1 MNTGKWIWM
10 DGKFVPNAKAKIHV
24 LSHALHYGTAVFE
37 GIRAYETPQGPAI
50 FRLGEHVNRL
60 FRSASALGMKLP
72 YSKVAVAG
80 AAKKLIAKNR
90 LRSAYIRPLV
100 FYGEGQMGLGTK
112 GAVLHVMVAAWPWG
126 AYLGDHTALSLAVSR
141 YIRFNPRSVVPGAK
155 ISGYYAT
162 STLATLEVKSRGFD
176 EALLLDHQGFVA
188 EGPGENI
195 FMIKGKKLFT
205 PPAQNILPGIT
216 RASVMT
222 IARDLHVPVREKA
235 ITLKELMS
243 ADEAF
248 LTGTAAGIVPVA
260 KINKKIIGQRAPG
273 PMTWQISVAY
283 DNIIHGRS
291 PRYQR
296 WLTAV

>member
-100 FYGEGQMGLGTK
+100 FYGEGQMALAPK
-112 GAVLHVMVAAWPWG
+112 GAKLHVMLAAWPWG
-126 AYLGDHTALSLAVSR
+126 AYLGEHAALSLGVSR
-141 YIRFNPRSVVPGAK
+141 YVRFDPRSIVPGAK

-162 STLATLEVKSRGFD
+162 SVLATQDVRARGFD
-176 EALLLDHQGFVA
+176 EALLLDHEGFVA

-195 FMIKGKKLFT
+195 FMVKGGKLFA
-205 PPAQNILPGIT
+205 PKSPSILPGIT
-216 RASVMT
+216 RASVIT
-222 IARDLHVPVREKA
+222 IARDLRIPVVEKR
-235 ITLKELMS
+235 ITLQELIS
-243 ADEAF
+243 ADEVF
-248 LTGTAAGIVPVA
+248 LTGTAAEIAPVA
-260 KINKKIIGQRAPG
+260 KINKKKIGKAIPGSITAKVRA
-273 PMTWQISVAY
+273 AY
-283 DNIIHGRS
+283 MDAIHGRLL
-291 PRYQR
+291 RYKI
-296 WLTAV
+296 WLTKI